1 MLALDEDE
9 TAHLLNLLGE
19 SRLYMPTMLAVTTGL
34 RRGEI
39 LGLRWGNVDLVSGM
53 LTVVQSL
60 EQTKVF
66 GGAGS
71 PERTALCVPIPC

>member
-1 MLALDEDE
+1 MALDEDE
-9 TAHLLNLLGE
+9 TAHLINLLGE
-19 SRLYMPTMLAVTTGL
+19 SRLYMPTILAVTTGL

-39 LGLRWGNVDLVSGM
+39 LGLRWDNVDLVSGM

-66 GGAGS
+66 GGGGS
-71 PERTALCVPIPC
+71 HQRTRLCGNFPS